1 MSSEKHGA
9 VTSDSEIT
17 NIGATGFWLLVDG
30 SEYFVPYTDYPG
42 FRDATVAQI
51 CAVRRLGPTQL
62 SWPALDIDVELEAL
76 EHPEQFPL
84 QFR

>member
-17 NIGATGFWLLVDG
+17 NIGTTGFWLLVDG
-30 SEYFVPYTDYPG
+30 REYFVPYKDYPG

-51 CAVRRLGPTQL
+51 FAVRRLGPTQL
-62 SWPALDIDVELEAL
+62 SWAALDIDVELEAL

-84 QFR
+84 QFQ